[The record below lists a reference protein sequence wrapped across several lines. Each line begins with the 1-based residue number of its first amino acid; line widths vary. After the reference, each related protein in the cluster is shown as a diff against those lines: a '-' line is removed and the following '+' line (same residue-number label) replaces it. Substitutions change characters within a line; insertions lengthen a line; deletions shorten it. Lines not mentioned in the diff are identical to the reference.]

1 MADIESVRQQM
12 MEELERKIR
21 SDGRL
26 GSIRNKIQ
34 NGDYSEAGQYGT
46 RCGELL
52 SEVIRQNMTEDLFQE
67 CDVNGLASMLLPVI
81 EKETEYV
88 SNAVSA
94 AQRLQNQ
101 ETGIGINPIKPDF
114 DASQYYNIFGK
125 MQAYNS
131 YDEAAWLLDEPSTLD
146 SLQVVDKTMKEN
158 AEFHYKSGLRT
169 KVVRTIESDNPC
181 EECETAA
188 GEYYFPNVPDY
199 VWYRHNGCRCEIRIE
214 TEKNG
219 YDRGNTLRNTFTEN
233 QRRVSLSQKQ
243 NESNKDIYPGMKDIT
258 RRYLSEATPGRG
270 NISYTDHYDSK
281 KYENED
287 RVAKLLFKKI
297 GGDITLLEPFNN
309 KKRSDY
315 FWNDAFW
322 ELKNCSSAKAV
333 DAAVRTAL
341 KQIVELPGGIIIELD
356 SSVNINDAKFVLND
370 RLKRSMHEYN
380 SIDIIIIQNKSIKS
394 VMNYSN

>member
-1 MADIESVRQQM
+1 MADIDRVRQQM

-125 MQAYNS
+125 MQAYDS
-131 YDEAAWLLDEPSTLD
+131 YDEAAWILDEPIVQD
-146 SLQVVDKTMKEN
+146 SLKTVDESLREN
-158 AEFHYKSGLRT
+158 AEFQYKAGLRT
-169 KVVRTIESDNPC
+169 CVIREVEPDCC
-181 EECETAA
+181 EFCAERA
-188 GEYYFPNVPDY
+188 GTYYYPDVPDM
-199 VWYRHNGCRCEIRIE
+199 VFERHNDCRCEIRIE
-214 TEKNG
+214 TEKDDGGQDKKKDNLPLIRIPEYPASSVIKKVKSG
-219 YDRGNTLRNTFTEN
+219 RYSLRLTWN
-233 QRRVSLSQKQ
+233 SY
-243 NESNKDIYPGMKDIT
+243 NKHVEGHPDYL
-258 RRYLSEATPGRG
+258 RYLESRLKKNLGPQGVLTISKEEAQE
-270 NISYTDHYDSK
+270 IIYK
-281 KYENED
+281 KS
-287 RVAKLLFKKI
+287 
-297 GGDITLLEPFNN
+297 GT
-309 KKRSDY
+309 
-315 FWNDAFW
+315 
-322 ELKNCSSAKAV
+322 
-333 DAAVRTAL
+333 
-341 KQIVELPGGIIIELD
+341 GIIKLNRYGEPLD
-356 SSVNINDAKFVLND
+356 F
-370 RLKRSMHEYN
+370 EYITCDKVIGKYYDKGEWYETKKAR
-380 SIDIIIIQNKSIKS
+380 IDHGKDGSHLIPIKGK
-394 VMNYSN
+394 NYD